1 LEEISFKRTS
11 APQKFYEVRNAV
23 RMSGSII
30 IVRHGRT
37 EFNATGRLQG
47 RTDNPLDEVGLA
59 QAEAVATYLAPE
71 LLSDTLIVCSPLLR
85 ARQTATVIAEGVGT
99 SLEIDERWIEL
110 DYGAYEGLRQSEV
123 PSNVWR
129 EWRSDSNFAAPQGE
143 SLNQVQQRVAD
154 ACTELAQRLDGRTA
168 VVVSH
173 VSPIKSA
180 VAWALGVDVSVGWKT
195 QLVTASITRLA
206 ISANGAALT
215 SFNEVAR

>member
-1 LEEISFKRTS
+1 
-11 APQKFYEVRNAV
+11 
-23 RMSGSII
+23 MSGSII

-59 QAEAVATYLAPE
+59 QAEAVAAYLQPE
-71 LLSDTLIVCSPLLR
+71 LLSDTLFVCSPLLR
-85 ARQTATVIAEGVGT
+85 ARQTATAIVDRVG
-99 SLEIDERWIEL
+99 SFFDIDERWIEL
-110 DYGAYEGLRQSEV
+110 DYGSYEGLRQAEV
-123 PSNVWR
+123 PANVWR
-129 EWRSDSNFAAPQGE
+129 EWRSDSDFAAPQGE
-143 SLNQVQQRVAD
+143 SLNQVQERVAQ
-154 ACTELAQRLDGRTA
+154 ACDDLAQRLDGRTA

-195 QLVTASITRLA
+195 QLVTASITR
-206 ISANGAALT
+206 ISVSANGAALA

>member
-1 LEEISFKRTS
+1 
-11 APQKFYEVRNAV
+11 
-23 RMSGSII
+23 MSGSII

-59 QAEAVATYLAPE
+59 QAEEVAAYLKPE
-71 LLSDTLIVCSPLLR
+71 LLSDTLFVCSPLLR
-85 ARQTATVIAEGVGT
+85 ARQTATAIVNRVG
-99 SLEIDERWIEL
+99 SSFDIDERWIEL
-110 DYGAYEGLRQSEV
+110 DYGSYEGLRQAEV
-123 PSNVWR
+123 PANVWR
-129 EWRSDSNFAAPQGE
+129 EWRSDSDFAAPQGE
-143 SLNQVQQRVAD
+143 SLNQVQERVAQ
-154 ACTELAQRLDGRTA
+154 ACDDLAQRLDGRTA

-195 QLVTASITRLA
+195 QLVTASITR
-206 ISANGAALT
+206 ISVSANGAALT

>member
-1 LEEISFKRTS
+1 M
-11 APQKFYEVRNAV
+11 N
-23 RMSGSII
+23 GSII

-71 LLSDTLIVCSPLLR
+71 LLSDTLFVCSPLLR
-85 ARQTATVIAEGVGT
+85 ARQTATAIAEGVGA

-110 DYGAYEGLRQSEV
+110 DYGAYEGLPQSEV

-143 SLNQVQQRVAD
+143 SLNQVQQRVTD
-154 ACTELAQRLDGRTA
+154 ACAELAQRLEGRTA

-180 VAWALGVDVSVGWKT
+180 VAWAVGVDVAVGWKT

>member
-1 LEEISFKRTS
+1 
-11 APQKFYEVRNAV
+11 
-23 RMSGSII
+23 MSGSII

-37 EFNATGRLQG
+37 EFNAAGRLQG

-85 ARQTATVIAEGVGT
+85 ARQTATAIAQGVGA

-110 DYGAYEGLRQSEV
+110 DYGAFEGLRQSEV
-123 PSNVWR
+123 PTNVWR

-154 ACTELAQRLDGRTA
+154 ACAELAQRLDGRTA

>member
-1 LEEISFKRTS
+1 
-11 APQKFYEVRNAV
+11 
-23 RMSGSII
+23 MSGSII

-37 EFNATGRLQG
+37 EFNAAGRLQG

-85 ARQTATVIAEGVGT
+85 ARQTATAIAQGVGA

-110 DYGAYEGLRQSEV
+110 DYGAFEGLRQSEV
-123 PSNVWR
+123 PTNVWR
-129 EWRSDSNFAAPQGE
+129 EWRSDSDFAAPQGE

-154 ACTELAQRLDGRTA
+154 ACAELAQRLDGRTA

>member
-1 LEEISFKRTS
+1 
-11 APQKFYEVRNAV
+11 
-23 RMSGSII
+23 MSGSII

-85 ARQTATVIAEGVGT
+85 ARQTATAIAEGVGA

-123 PSNVWR
+123 PSHVWR

-143 SLNQVQQRVAD
+143 SLNQVQQRVTD
-154 ACTELAQRLDGRTA
+154 ACAELAQRLDGRTA

>member
-1 LEEISFKRTS
+1 
-11 APQKFYEVRNAV
+11 
-23 RMSGSII
+23 MSGSII

-37 EFNATGRLQG
+37 EFNAAGRLQG

-85 ARQTATVIAEGVGT
+85 ARQTATAIAKGVGA

-110 DYGAYEGLRQSEV
+110 DYGAFEGLRQSEV

-143 SLNQVQQRVAD
+143 SLNQVQQRVSD
-154 ACTELAQRLDGRTA
+154 ACAELAQRLDGRTA

-180 VAWALGVDVSVGWKT
+180 VAFFQGSCQWFKCRYYPDYGFGPRSGFAYECGSVCSK
-195 QLVTASITRLA
+195 
-206 ISANGAALT
+206 SAGSL
-215 SFNEVAR
+215 

>member
-1 LEEISFKRTS
+1 M
-11 APQKFYEVRNAV
+11 A
-23 RMSGSII
+23 SGSII

-59 QAEAVATYLAPE
+59 QAEAVAAYLQPE
-71 LLSDTLIVCSPLLR
+71 LMPDTLFVCSPLLR
-85 ARQTATVIAEGVGT
+85 ARQTAMAIVDRVG
-99 SLEIDERWIEL
+99 SSFDIDDRWIEL
-110 DYGAYEGLRQSEV
+110 DYGSYEGLRQAEV
-123 PSNVWR
+123 PANVWR
-129 EWRSDSNFAAPQGE
+129 EWRADSDFAAPQGE
-143 SLNQVQQRVAD
+143 SLNQVQERVAQ
-154 ACTELAQRLDGRTA
+154 ACDDLAQRLDGRTA

-195 QLVTASITRLA
+195 QVVTASITR
-206 ISANGAALT
+206 ISVSANGAALT

>member
-1 LEEISFKRTS
+1 
-11 APQKFYEVRNAV
+11 
-23 RMSGSII
+23 MSGSII

-37 EFNATGRLQG
+37 EFNAAGRLQG

-85 ARQTATVIAEGVGT
+85 ARQTATAIAEGVGA

-110 DYGAYEGLRQSEV
+110 DYGAFEGLRQSEV
-123 PSNVWR
+123 PSNVWL

-154 ACTELAQRLDGRTA
+154 ACVELAQRLDGRTA

-195 QLVTASITRLA
+195 QLATASITRLA

>member
-1 LEEISFKRTS
+1 
-11 APQKFYEVRNAV
+11 
-23 RMSGSII
+23 MSGSII

-59 QAEAVATYLAPE
+59 QAEAVAAYLQPE
-71 LLSDTLIVCSPLLR
+71 LLPDTLFVCSPLLR
-85 ARQTATVIAEGVGT
+85 ARQTAMAIVDRVG
-99 SLEIDERWIEL
+99 SSFDIDERWIEL

-154 ACTELAQRLDGRTA
+154 ACAELAQRLDGRTA

-180 VAWALGVDVSVGWKT
+180 VAWALGVDASVGWKT
-195 QLVTASITRLA
+195 QLVTASITR
-206 ISANGAALT
+206 ISVSANGTALT
-215 SFNEVAR
+215 AFNEVAR

>member
-1 LEEISFKRTS
+1 
-11 APQKFYEVRNAV
+11 
-23 RMSGSII
+23 MSGSII

-59 QAEAVATYLAPE
+59 QAEAVAAYLQPE
-71 LLSDTLIVCSPLLR
+71 LLSDTLFVCSPVLR
-85 ARQTATVIAEGVGT
+85 ARQTATAIVDRVG
-99 SLEIDERWIEL
+99 SFFDIDERWIEL
-110 DYGAYEGLRQSEV
+110 DYGSYEGLRQAEV
-123 PSNVWR
+123 PANVWR
-129 EWRSDSNFAAPQGE
+129 EWRSDSDFAAPQGE
-143 SLNQVQQRVAD
+143 SLNQVQERVAQ
-154 ACTELAQRLDGRTA
+154 ACDDLAQRLDGRTA

-195 QLVTASITRLA
+195 QLVTASITR
-206 ISANGAALT
+206 ISVSANGAALT

>member
-1 LEEISFKRTS
+1 M
-11 APQKFYEVRNAV
+11 A
-23 RMSGSII
+23 SGSII

-59 QAEAVATYLAPE
+59 QAEAVAAYLQPE
-71 LLSDTLIVCSPLLR
+71 LMPDTLFVCSPLLR
-85 ARQTATVIAEGVGT
+85 ARQTAMAIVDRVG
-99 SLEIDERWIEL
+99 SSFDIDDRWIEL
-110 DYGAYEGLRQSEV
+110 DYGSYEGLRQAEV
-123 PSNVWR
+123 PANVWR
-129 EWRSDSNFAAPQGE
+129 EWRSDSDFAAPQGE
-143 SLNQVQQRVAD
+143 SLNQVQERVAQ
-154 ACTELAQRLDGRTA
+154 ACDDLAQRLDGRTA

-195 QLVTASITRLA
+195 QLVTASITR
-206 ISANGAALT
+206 ISVSANGAALT

>member
-1 LEEISFKRTS
+1 
-11 APQKFYEVRNAV
+11 
-23 RMSGSII
+23 MSGSII
-30 IVRHGRT
+30 IVRHCRT

-47 RTDNPLDEVGLA
+47 RTDNPLDEVGFA
-59 QAEAVATYLAPE
+59 QAEAVARYLAPE

-85 ARQTATVIAEGVGT
+85 ARQTATAIAEIVGA

-129 EWRSDSNFAAPQGE
+129 EWRSDSDFAAPQGE
-143 SLNQVQQRVAD
+143 SLNQVQERVSQ
-154 ACTELAQRLDGRTA
+154 ACDELTQRLNGRAA

-180 VAWALGVDVSVGWKT
+180 VAWALGVDVSVGWRT
-195 QLVTASITRLA
+195 QLVTASITR
-206 ISANGAALT
+206 ISVSANGAALT

>member
-1 LEEISFKRTS
+1 
-11 APQKFYEVRNAV
+11 
-23 RMSGSII
+23 MSGSII

-59 QAEAVATYLAPE
+59 QAEAVAAYLQPE
-71 LLSDTLIVCSPLLR
+71 LLPDALFVCSPLLR
-85 ARQTATVIAEGVGT
+85 ARQTATAIVDRVG
-99 SLEIDERWIEL
+99 SSFDIDERWIEL
-110 DYGAYEGLRQSEV
+110 DYGSYEGLRQAEV
-123 PSNVWR
+123 PANVWR
-129 EWRSDSNFAAPQGE
+129 EWRADSDFAASQGE
-143 SLNQVQQRVAD
+143 SLNQVQERVAQ
-154 ACTELAQRLDGRTA
+154 ACDDLAQRLNGRTA

-195 QLVTASITRLA
+195 QLVTASITR
-206 ISANGAALT
+206 ISVSANGAALT

>member
-1 LEEISFKRTS
+1 
-11 APQKFYEVRNAV
+11 
-23 RMSGSII
+23 MSGSII

-47 RTDNPLDEVGLA
+47 RTDNPLDVVGRA
-59 QAEAVATYLAPE
+59 QADAVATYLASE
-71 LLSDTLIVCSPLLR
+71 LLSDTLFVCSPLLR
-85 ARQTATVIAEGVGT
+85 ARQTATAIAERAGAT
-99 SLEIDERWIEL
+99 IEIDERWIEL
-110 DYGAYEGLRQSEV
+110 DYGTYEGLRQSEV

-129 EWRSDSNFAAPQGE
+129 DWRNDNDFAAPQGE

-154 ACTELAQRLDGRTA
+154 ACNDLAQRLNGRTA

-180 VAWALGVDVSVGWKT
+180 VAWALGVDASVGWKT
-195 QLVTASITRLA
+195 QLVTASITRIA
-206 ISANGAALT
+206 VSANGAALT

>member
-1 LEEISFKRTS
+1 
-11 APQKFYEVRNAV
+11 
-23 RMSGSII
+23 MSGSII

-37 EFNATGRLQG
+37 EFNAAGRLQG

-85 ARQTATVIAEGVGT
+85 ARQTATAIAKGVVA

-110 DYGAYEGLRQSEV
+110 DYGAFEGLRQSEV
-123 PSNVWR
+123 PSNIWR

-143 SLNQVQQRVAD
+143 SLNQVQQRVSD
-154 ACTELAQRLDGRTA
+154 ACAELAQRLDGRTA

>member
-1 LEEISFKRTS
+1 
-11 APQKFYEVRNAV
+11 
-23 RMSGSII
+23 MSGSII

-37 EFNATGRLQG
+37 EFNAAGRLQG
-47 RTDNPLDEVGLA
+47 RTDNPLDDVGLA

-85 ARQTATVIAEGVGT
+85 ARQTATAIAKGVGA

-110 DYGAYEGLRQSEV
+110 DYGSYEGLWQAEV
-123 PSNVWR
+123 PANVWR
-129 EWRSDSNFAAPQGE
+129 EWRADSDFAAPQGE
-143 SLNQVQQRVAD
+143 SLNQVQERVAQ
-154 ACTELAQRLDGRTA
+154 ACDDLAQRLDGRTA

-195 QLVTASITRLA
+195 QLVTASITR
-206 ISANGAALT
+206 ISVSANGAALT

>member
-1 LEEISFKRTS
+1 
-11 APQKFYEVRNAV
+11 
-23 RMSGSII
+23 MSGSII

-85 ARQTATVIAEGVGT
+85 ARQTATAIAKGVGA

-110 DYGAYEGLRQSEV
+110 DYGAFEGLRQSEV
-123 PSNVWR
+123 PSNIWR

-143 SLNQVQQRVAD
+143 SLNQVQQRVSD
-154 ACTELAQRLDGRTA
+154 ACAELAQRLDGRTA

>member
-1 LEEISFKRTS
+1 
-11 APQKFYEVRNAV
+11 
-23 RMSGSII
+23 MSGSII

-37 EFNATGRLQG
+37 EFNAAGRLQG

-71 LLSDTLIVCSPLLR
+71 LLSDTLFVCSPLLR
-85 ARQTATVIAEGVGT
+85 ARQTATAIAEGVGA

-110 DYGAYEGLRQSEV
+110 DYGAYEGLPQSEV

-143 SLNQVQQRVAD
+143 SLNQVQQRVTD
-154 ACTELAQRLDGRTA
+154 ACAELAQRLEGRTA

>member
-1 LEEISFKRTS
+1 
-11 APQKFYEVRNAV
+11 
-23 RMSGSII
+23 MSGSII

-37 EFNATGRLQG
+37 EFNAAGRLQG

-85 ARQTATVIAEGVGT
+85 ARQTATAIAQGVGA

-110 DYGAYEGLRQSEV
+110 DYGAFEGLRQSEV
-123 PSNVWR
+123 PTNVWR

-154 ACTELAQRLDGRTA
+154 ACAELAQRLDGRTA

-195 QLVTASITRLA
+195 QLATASITRLA

>member
-1 LEEISFKRTS
+1 
-11 APQKFYEVRNAV
+11 
-23 RMSGSII
+23 MSGSII

-59 QAEAVATYLAPE
+59 QAEAVAAYLKPE
-71 LLSDTLIVCSPLLR
+71 LLPDTLFVCSPLLR
-85 ARQTATVIAEGVGT
+85 ARQTATAIVDRVG
-99 SLEIDERWIEL
+99 SSFDIDDRWIEL
-110 DYGAYEGLRQSEV
+110 DYGSYEGLRQAEV
-123 PSNVWR
+123 PANVWR
-129 EWRSDSNFAAPQGE
+129 EWRADSDFAAPQGE
-143 SLNQVQQRVAD
+143 SLNQVQERVAQ
-154 ACTELAQRLDGRTA
+154 ACDDLAQRLDGRTA

-195 QLVTASITRLA
+195 QLLTASITR
-206 ISANGAALT
+206 ISVSANGAALT

>member
-1 LEEISFKRTS
+1 
-11 APQKFYEVRNAV
+11 
-23 RMSGSII
+23 MSGSII

-85 ARQTATVIAEGVGT
+85 ARQTATAIAKGVGA

-110 DYGAYEGLRQSEV
+110 DYGAFEGLRQSEV

-143 SLNQVQQRVAD
+143 SLNQVQQRVSD
-154 ACTELAQRLDGRTA
+154 ACAELAQRLDGRTA

>member
-1 LEEISFKRTS
+1 
-11 APQKFYEVRNAV
+11 
-23 RMSGSII
+23 MSGSII

-59 QAEAVATYLAPE
+59 QADAVATYLAPE

-85 ARQTATVIAEGVGT
+85 ARQTATAIAKGVGA

-123 PSNVWR
+123 PANVWR
-129 EWRSDSNFAAPQGE
+129 EWRSDSDFAAPQGE
-143 SLNQVQQRVAD
+143 SLNQVQERVAQ
-154 ACTELAQRLDGRTA
+154 ACDDLAQRLDGRTA

>member
-1 LEEISFKRTS
+1 
-11 APQKFYEVRNAV
+11 
-23 RMSGSII
+23 MSGSII

-37 EFNATGRLQG
+37 EFNAAGRLQG

-59 QAEAVATYLAPE
+59 QAEAVAMYLAPE

-85 ARQTATVIAEGVGT
+85 ARQTATAIAKGVGA

-123 PSNVWR
+123 PSHVWR
-129 EWRSDSNFAAPQGE
+129 EWRRDSNFAAPQGE
-143 SLNQVQQRVAD
+143 SLNQVQQRVTD
-154 ACTELAQRLDGRTA
+154 ACAELAQRLDGRTA

>member
-1 LEEISFKRTS
+1 
-11 APQKFYEVRNAV
+11 
-23 RMSGSII
+23 MSGSII

-59 QAEAVATYLAPE
+59 QAEAVAAYLQPE
-71 LLSDTLIVCSPLLR
+71 LLSDTLFVCSPLLR
-85 ARQTATVIAEGVGT
+85 ARQTATAIVDRVG
-99 SLEIDERWIEL
+99 SFFDIDERWIEL
-110 DYGAYEGLRQSEV
+110 DYGSYEGLRQAEV
-123 PSNVWR
+123 PANVWR
-129 EWRSDSNFAAPQGE
+129 EWRSDSDFAAPQGE
-143 SLNQVQQRVAD
+143 SLNQVQERVAQ
-154 ACTELAQRLDGRTA
+154 ACDDLAQRLDGRTA

-195 QLVTASITRLA
+195 QLVTASITR
-206 ISANGAALT
+206 ISVSANGAALT

>member
-1 LEEISFKRTS
+1 M
-11 APQKFYEVRNAV
+11 N
-23 RMSGSII
+23 GSII

-71 LLSDTLIVCSPLLR
+71 LLSDTLFVCSPLLR
-85 ARQTATVIAEGVGT
+85 ARQTATAIAEGVGA

-123 PSNVWR
+123 PSHVWR

-143 SLNQVQQRVAD
+143 SLNQVQQRVTD
-154 ACTELAQRLDGRTA
+154 ACAELAQRLDGRTA

>member
-1 LEEISFKRTS
+1 
-11 APQKFYEVRNAV
+11 
-23 RMSGSII
+23 MSGSII

-59 QAEAVATYLAPE
+59 QAEAVAAYLQPE
-71 LLSDTLIVCSPLLR
+71 LLSDTLFVCSPLLR
-85 ARQTATVIAEGVGT
+85 ARQTATAIVDRVG
-99 SLEIDERWIEL
+99 SSFDIDERWIEL
-110 DYGAYEGLRQSEV
+110 DYGSYEGLQQAEV

-129 EWRSDSNFAAPQGE
+129 EWRSDNDFAAPQGE
-143 SLNQVQQRVAD
+143 SLNQVQQRVAQ
-154 ACTELAQRLDGRTA
+154 ACDDLAQRLEGRTA

-180 VAWALGVDVSVGWKT
+180 VAWALGVDVSVGWRT
-195 QLVTASITRLA
+195 QLVTASITR
-206 ISANGAALT
+206 ISVSANGAALT

>member
-1 LEEISFKRTS
+1 M
-11 APQKFYEVRNAV
+11 A
-23 RMSGSII
+23 SGSII

-59 QAEAVATYLAPE
+59 QAEAVAAYLQPE
-71 LLSDTLIVCSPLLR
+71 LLPDTLFVCSPLLR
-85 ARQTATVIAEGVGT
+85 ARQTAMALVDRVG
-99 SLEIDERWIEL
+99 SSFDIDDRWIEL
-110 DYGAYEGLRQSEV
+110 DYGSYEGLRQAEV
-123 PSNVWR
+123 PANVWR
-129 EWRSDSNFAAPQGE
+129 EWRADSDFAAPQGE
-143 SLNQVQQRVAD
+143 SLNQVQERVAQ
-154 ACTELAQRLDGRTA
+154 ACDDLAQRLDGRTA

-195 QLVTASITRLA
+195 QLVTASITR
-206 ISANGAALT
+206 ISVSANGAALT

>member
-1 LEEISFKRTS
+1 
-11 APQKFYEVRNAV
+11 
-23 RMSGSII
+23 MSGSII

-47 RTDNPLDEVGLA
+47 RTDNPLDVVGRA
-59 QAEAVATYLAPE
+59 QADAVATYLAPE
-71 LLSDTLIVCSPLLR
+71 LLSDTLFVCSPLLR
-85 ARQTATVIAEGVGT
+85 ARQTATAIAERAGAT
-99 SLEIDERWIEL
+99 IEIDERWIEL
-110 DYGAYEGLRQSEV
+110 DYGSYEGLRQAEV

-129 EWRSDSNFAAPQGE
+129 DWRNDNDFAAPQGE

-154 ACTELAQRLDGRTA
+154 ACNDLAQRLNGRTA

-180 VAWALGVDVSVGWKT
+180 VAWALGVDASVGWKT
-195 QLVTASITRLA
+195 QLVTASITR
-206 ISANGAALT
+206 ISVSANGAALT

>member
-1 LEEISFKRTS
+1 
-11 APQKFYEVRNAV
+11 
-23 RMSGSII
+23 MSGSII

-59 QAEAVATYLAPE
+59 QAEAVAAYLKPE
-71 LLSDTLIVCSPLLR
+71 LLSDTLFVCSPLLR
-85 ARQTATVIAEGVGT
+85 ARQTATAIVNRVG
-99 SLEIDERWIEL
+99 SSFDIDERWIEL
-110 DYGAYEGLRQSEV
+110 DYGSYEGLRQAEV
-123 PSNVWR
+123 PANVWR
-129 EWRSDSNFAAPQGE
+129 EWRSDSDFAAPQGE
-143 SLNQVQQRVAD
+143 SLNQVQERVAQ
-154 ACTELAQRLDGRTA
+154 ACDDLAQRLDGRTA

-195 QLVTASITRLA
+195 QLVTASITR
-206 ISANGAALT
+206 ISVSANGAALT

>member
-1 LEEISFKRTS
+1 M
-11 APQKFYEVRNAV
+11 A
-23 RMSGSII
+23 SGSII

-59 QAEAVATYLAPE
+59 QAEAVAAYLQPE
-71 LLSDTLIVCSPLLR
+71 LMPDTLFVCSPLLR
-85 ARQTATVIAEGVGT
+85 ARQTAMAIVDRVG
-99 SLEIDERWIEL
+99 SSFDIDDRWIEL
-110 DYGAYEGLRQSEV
+110 DYGSYEGLRQAEV
-123 PSNVWR
+123 PANVWR
-129 EWRSDSNFAAPQGE
+129 EWRADSDFATPQGE
-143 SLNQVQQRVAD
+143 SLNQVQERVAQ
-154 ACTELAQRLDGRTA
+154 ACDDLAQRLDGRTA

-195 QLVTASITRLA
+195 QLVTASITR
-206 ISANGAALT
+206 ISVSANGAALT

>member
-1 LEEISFKRTS
+1 M
-11 APQKFYEVRNAV
+11 A
-23 RMSGSII
+23 SGSII

-59 QAEAVATYLAPE
+59 QAEAVAAYLQPE
-71 LLSDTLIVCSPLLR
+71 LLPDTLFVCSPLLR
-85 ARQTATVIAEGVGT
+85 ARQTATAIVDRVG
-99 SLEIDERWIEL
+99 SSFDIDERWIEL
-110 DYGAYEGLRQSEV
+110 DYGSYEGLRQAEV
-123 PSNVWR
+123 PANVWR
-129 EWRSDSNFAAPQGE
+129 EWRSDSDFAAPQGE
-143 SLNQVQQRVAD
+143 SLNQVQERVAQ
-154 ACTELAQRLDGRTA
+154 ACDDLAQRLDGRTA

-195 QLVTASITRLA
+195 QLVTASITR
-206 ISANGAALT
+206 ISVSANGAALT